1 MKIRT
6 STDDGTLVAESAV
19 DWAGCLAATK
29 EVYTEST
36 AYLLI
41 GKQLSAGTYSC
52 WQSFLRFDGAAI
64 PASHAI
70 KSAKIRIYIAASGD
84 QSDTDFDVAAR
95 LISTYG
101 TLDATDWYA
110 APGGGPN
117 GSFTADTADIATDSD
132 GYSYLDLELNAI
144 ALASISKTTT
154 FDVLLMHSS
163 QSDEPTGDEYLKCYS
178 ANNSTW
184 PRPYIEVVTQSE
196 REQVLDALETRLGTI
211 DEYSGYNTTPVTV
224 SRRPLSFATLNQP
237 DFPAAFIWP
246 QTDAENQAEGTFAHR
261 FAYWDVQ
268 VHAGIY
274 YETEP
279 PDDIGTALEAY
290 ISDLQRVLETDVGSR
305 NPLGLSFVNSI
316 DVVNIDT
323 AEGVI
328 DDNRATAVLTVRFN
342 YTHKLNES

>member
-1 MKIRT
+1 
-6 STDDGTLVAESAV
+6 
-19 DWAGCLAATK
+19 
-29 EVYTEST
+29 
-36 AYLLI
+36 
-41 GKQLSAGTYSC
+41 
-52 WQSFLRFDGAAI
+52 
-64 PASHAI
+64 
-70 KSAKIRIYIAASGD
+70 
-84 QSDTDFDVAAR
+84 
-95 LISTYG
+95 
-101 TLDATDWYA
+101 
-110 APGGGPN
+110 
-117 GSFTADTADIATDSD
+117 
-132 GYSYLDLELNAI
+132 
-144 ALASISKTTT
+144 
-154 FDVLLMHSS
+154 
-163 QSDEPTGDEYLKCYS
+163 
-178 ANNSTW
+178 
-184 PRPYIEVVTQSE
+184 
-196 REQVLDALETRLGTI
+196 
-211 DEYSGYNTTPVTV
+211 NTTPVTV